1 MRLAGVAAES
11 VGLLAATTRS
21 GLSPVA
27 GTVLDTGNSIARSPF
42 GKSVAATGSGSAQ
55 LLADLFKAKLS
66 VLASLLGLQLPGL
79 GEAADTDMGRD
90 TELTSSAANSTALDS
105 RNTE

>member
-55 LLADLFKAKLS
+55 LLTDLFKAKLS
-66 VLASLLGLQLPGL
+66 VVASLLGLQLPGL
-79 GEAADTDMGRD
+79 GEAATDLGRD
-90 TELTSSAANSTALDS
+90 TELTSSAANSTAVDS

>member
-1 MRLAGVAAES
+1 M
-11 VGLLAATTRS
+11 GLLVATTRS

-66 VLASLLGLQLPGL
+66 VVASLLGLQLPGL
-79 GEAADTDMGRD
+79 GEADTDLGRD
-90 TELTSSAANSTALDS
+90 TELTSSAANSTAVDS